1 MTSRTLFRS
10 LFSVFMLSVIAVL
23 LQVSSSKALLQRQG
37 RNKTASSS
45 CTPTFQ
51 IAQRLKTEHLPV
63 TVATGDFNVDGK
75 EDFVVAN
82 SGSNTLSIFLND
94 GKGNFT
100 SPQTYNVGPNPRAI
114 AVGDLNSDKRPDLVV
129 ANYDSNSIRV

>member
-10 LFSVFMLSVIAVL
+10 LFGVFILSVIAVL
-23 LQVSSSKALLQRQG
+23 VQVSSSKALLQRQG
-37 RNKTASSS
+37 RNKTSP
-45 CTPTFQ
+45 CTPTFR

-63 TVATGDFNVDGK
+63 AVATGDFNVDGK
-75 EDFVVAN
+75 EEFIVAN

-100 SPQTYNVGPNPRAI
+100 SPRTYNVGPNPRAI